1 MTNATTHMMDYN
13 MTEHWCKAVSPSTPV
28 AYPTAVFESAG
39 NVYQFA
45 VKHDVW
51 FTPDYDADGVLI
63 HNERLESFRLAC
75 LYDAMSNMLDIGINL
90 DDDATNSTAFY
101 ERLTANDH
109 NDRNE
114 PSWLTTPAPYH
125 ITYRTYRPRV

>member
-13 MTEHWCKAVSPSTPV
+13 MTEHWCNAVRGEMHPVPYPSI
-28 AYPTAVFESAG
+28 VFEHG
-39 NVYQFA
+39 NVLQYA
-45 VKHDVW
+45 ENTNTW

-90 DDDATNSTAFY
+90 DDDATDSTMFY
-101 ERLTANDH
+101 MRLTANDH

-114 PSWLTTPAPYH
+114 PRWLTEPAPYH
-125 ITYRTYRPRV
+125 IAYRTYRP